1 MKKLR
6 WYLFV
11 SLAVLVGLYPLRYV
25 IIKQTFGLLTT
36 KPLELLQN
44 TVWNTFFYTHII
56 FGGLAL
62 LVACWQFSQKLLTT
76 NKPLHRKL
84 GKSYMI
90 FVALSGLSGLY
101 IAAFATG
108 GWTTTI
114 GFGSLGI
121 IWLSTTY
128 WAYRAVKQGEII
140 LHQQLMTYSYAACF
154 AAVTLRI
161 WLPLLIITLQDF
173 FIAYKIVAWLSWL
186 PNMAVAYIRNQYI
199 SKVSMN
205 ISKY

>member
-62 LVACWQFSQKLLTT
+62 LVGCWQFSQKLLTT

-108 GWTTTI
+108 GWITTI

-128 WAYRAVKQGEII
+128 LAYRAVKQWKIV

-161 WLPLLIITLQDF
+161 WLPLLIITFQDF

-186 PNMAVAYIRNQYI
+186 PNIAVAYIRNQYI

-205 ISKY
+205 ISK

>member
-1 MKKLR
+1 M
-6 WYLFV
+6 
-11 SLAVLVGLYPLRYV
+11 
-25 IIKQTFGLLTT
+25 
-36 KPLELLQN
+36 
-44 TVWNTFFYTHII
+44 
-56 FGGLAL
+56 
-62 LVACWQFSQKLLTT
+62 TT

-108 GWTTTI
+108 GWVSML

-128 WAYRAVKQGEII
+128 WAYRAVKQGKIV

-161 WLPLLIITLQDF
+161 WLPLLIITFQDF

-186 PNMAVAYIRNQYI
+186 PNMVVAYIRNQSI

-205 ISKY
+205 TN

>member
-6 WYLFV
+6 WYLLV

-25 IIKQTFGLLTT
+25 IVKQTFGLLTT
-36 KPLELLQN
+36 KPLELLQD

-62 LVACWQFSQKLLTT
+62 LVGCWQFSQKLLTT

-84 GKSYMI
+84 GKSYI
-90 FVALSGLSGLY
+90 VFVALSGFSGLY

-108 GWTTTI
+108 GWVSSL

-121 IWLSTTY
+121 IWLASTYT
-128 WAYRAVKQGEII
+128 AYSSVKQGNIV
-140 LHQQLMTYSYAACF
+140 LHQQMMTYSYAACF
-154 AAVTLRI
+154 AAVTLRV
-161 WLPLLIITLQDF
+161 WLPLLIITFQDF

-186 PNMAVAYIRNQYI
+186 PNMAVAYVRTQYMM
-199 SKVSMN
+199 KVSSN
-205 ISKY
+205 